1 MPDVPS
7 SYIRIQHT
15 WSDVTKT
22 SQARQYLL
30 HQNDVIL
37 ERENK
42 AEEKMGTRCQLN
54 FKYSL
59 IL

>member
-1 MPDVPS
+1 MPDGPS
-7 SYIRIQHT
+7 SYIHIQHT

-42 AEEKMGTRCQLN
+42 TGGKKWKVGV
-54 FKYSL
+54 S
-59 IL
+59 

>member
-1 MPDVPS
+1 MSDGPS
-7 SYIRIQHT
+7 SYIHIQHA

-42 AEEKMGTRCQLN
+42 TGGKKWEVGV
-54 FKYSL
+54 S
-59 IL
+59 